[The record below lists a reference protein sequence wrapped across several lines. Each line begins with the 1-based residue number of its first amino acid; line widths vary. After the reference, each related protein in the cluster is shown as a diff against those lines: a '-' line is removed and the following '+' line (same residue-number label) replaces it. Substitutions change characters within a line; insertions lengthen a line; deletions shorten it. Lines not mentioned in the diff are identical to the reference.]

1 MGLNISHLYEFA
13 YIPFGNIYIAPPTTM
28 KDFYK
33 QRRRWFWSV
42 LKDHGLIRA
51 LSPKTKFFY
60 DYMYVNGV
68 LGVIGLLL
76 FPFILI
82 FVNEFTSLLITMSI
96 VNFILFI
103 SYYQFGAIQMH
114 SATISTLTLLLQIPI
129 AFYDGFTT
137 IYSLATRPDFT
148 TFETIKKV

>member
-51 LSPKTKFFY
+51 LSPETKFFY